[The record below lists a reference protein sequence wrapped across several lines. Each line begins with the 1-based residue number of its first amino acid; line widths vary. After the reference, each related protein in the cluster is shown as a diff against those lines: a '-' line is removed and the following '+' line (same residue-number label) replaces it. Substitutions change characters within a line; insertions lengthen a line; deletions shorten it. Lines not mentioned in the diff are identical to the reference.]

1 LGISIS
7 SMGKKFPGIVDIYV
21 VTVRVLKPTVIKYIK
36 HCKYI
41 INFIQ
46 VYDIYYI
53 KTKIE
58 I

>member
-1 LGISIS
+1 
-7 SMGKKFPGIVDIYV
+7 MGKKFPGIVDIYV